1 MIRLNLTIDSIQK
14 KSYTIWISNINKL
27 NIIKKR
33 YKLQK
38 TYKI

>member
-38 TYKI
+38 IYKW